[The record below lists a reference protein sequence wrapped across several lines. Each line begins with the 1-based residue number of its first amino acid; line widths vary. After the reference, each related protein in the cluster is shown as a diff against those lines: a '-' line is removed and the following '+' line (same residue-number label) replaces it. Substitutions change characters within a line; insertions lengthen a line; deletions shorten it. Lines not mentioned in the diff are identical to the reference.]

1 MYKGVMEII
10 ESEIEFFNF
19 IEKCSKVDWIVI
31 PIYCNGDRPVYVDSI
46 SLVYVYTLHLDK
58 DFIIVFNHTEGANL
72 SIDLL
77 NKFPTENKLFVY
89 DKKRFKRSCTN
100 KNLIDIN
107 LIEWTQRNK
116 PIDDEFETTAHEFY
130 IKNFSKFSDLNC
142 IIPISKHTEKCQ
154 SIVER
159 FLNVYDYYQQ
169 DESFSVYNDLFI
181 DNLFQ
186 IEQNGLFTS
195 FDAFK
200 TKFPLSKL
208 YDGFSY
214 TDYNI
219 YTTTG
224 RPSNRFDGINFA
236 ALNKDDGTRAAFIS
250 RFGENG
256 FMVSFDYDS
265 YHLRLLADLVDYKFP
280 DNCSVHEHLG
290 KFYFDKQVLSKEEYN
305 ESKAISFRQLY
316 GGIGK
321 EYLTIPFFAKV
332 YEYTKLLWEQ
342 YSESG
347 YIETPMFSRKLFQS
361 FFTNMN
367 SAKLLNYLLQAF
379 ETERNMAV
387 IHNVLQR
394 TQSFKSKL
402 VLYTYDSFLFDFNKN
417 DGAELIRIIKTEL
430 EQNGKFPTKVEI
442 GPDYNN
448 LISVKI
454 PE

>member
-256 FMVSFDYDS
+256 FMMSFDYDA
-265 YHLRLLADLVDYKFP
+265 YHLRLLADLVDYKFTE
-280 DNCSVHEHLG
+280 DSVHEYLG
-290 KFYFDKQVLSKEEYN
+290 KYYFNKTELTPEEYA
-305 ESKAISFRQLY
+305 EAKSISFRQLY
-316 GGIGK
+316 GGIGQ
-321 EYLTIPFFAKV
+321 EYLTIPFFAQV
-332 YEYTKLLWEQ
+332 HEYTQLIWEKFK
-342 YSESG
+342 EDG
-347 YIETPMFSRKLFQS
+347 YIETPMFGRKLFKS
-361 FFTNMN
+361 FFTEMN
-367 SAKLLNYLLQAF
+367 AAKLLNYLLQSL

-387 IHNVLQR
+387 IHNVLER
-394 TQSFKSKL
+394 TKNYSSKL
-402 VLYTYDSFLFDFNKN
+402 VLYTYDSFLWDFDKR
-417 DGAELIRIIKTEL
+417 DGAKLIKEIKEEL
-430 EQNGKFPTKVEI
+430 EQSKKFPVKIEI
-442 GPDYNN
+442 GPDYHNM
-448 LISVKI
+448 IGVKRNI
-454 PE
+454 

>member
-1 MYKGVMEII
+1 MEII
-10 ESEIEFFNF
+10 ESDAEFAHFV
-19 IEKCSKVDWIVI
+19 EKCSKFDWIAI
-31 PIYCNGDRPVYVDSI
+31 PIYCNGDRPVYVDSV
-46 SLVYVYTLHLDK
+46 SLLYVYTLHLDE
-58 DFIIVFNHTEGANL
+58 DFIIVLNHTEGANL
-72 SIDLL
+72 PDTIL
-77 NKFPTENKLFVY
+77 NNLPEDNKLFVY
-89 DKKRFKRSCTN
+89 NKKRFKQFCKN

-107 LIEWTQRNK
+107 LIEWTQRNR
-116 PIDDEFETTAHEFY
+116 PIDDDFDTSAHEFY
-130 IKNFSKFSDLNC
+130 IKNFSKFNNLNC

-154 SIVER
+154 AIVDR
-159 FLNVYDYYQQ
+159 FLDVYDYYQQ
-169 DESFSVYNDLFI
+169 DESFAVYNDLFI
-181 DNLFQ
+181 ENLFQ

-195 FDAFK
+195 FDTFK
-200 TKFPLSKL
+200 TKFPLTKI

-236 ALNKDDGTRAAFIS
+236 ALNKEDGSRAAFVS

-256 FMVSFDYDS
+256 FMMSFDYDA
-265 YHLRLLADLVDYKFP
+265 YHLRLLAELVDYSFP
-280 DNCSVHEHLG
+280 VNCSVHEYLG
-290 KFYFDKQVLSKEEYN
+290 KFYFDKSELTRDEYN
-305 ESKAISFRQLY
+305 EAKSISFRQLY

-321 EYLTIPFFAKV
+321 EYLEIPFFEKV

-342 YSESG
+342 YSDNG
-347 YIETPMFSRKLFQS
+347 YIETPMFSRKLFHS

-387 IHNVLQR
+387 IHNVLLR

-402 VLYTYDSFLFDFNKN
+402 ILYTYDSFLFDFNKN
-417 DGAELIRIIKTEL
+417 DGAEFIQIITSEL

-454 PE
+454 PK